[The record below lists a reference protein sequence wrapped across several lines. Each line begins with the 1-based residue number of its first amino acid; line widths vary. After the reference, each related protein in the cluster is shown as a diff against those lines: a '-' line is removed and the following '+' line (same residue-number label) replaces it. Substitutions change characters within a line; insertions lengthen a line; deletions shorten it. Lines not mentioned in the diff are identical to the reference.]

1 MKKRWPRA
9 TAPAATVWDNKKQRD
24 ASQASRLNTSKK
36 LLESPQGVFRQSE
49 RDASRASRFLPLGK
63 EKIDSRGKL

>member
-24 ASQASRLNTSKK
+24 ASQASR
-36 LLESPQGVFRQSE
+36 
-49 RDASRASRFLPLGK
+49 FLPLGK